1 MGRVCPLGDGGSAGV
16 ATAGPGEEG
25 PGAVMAQEV
34 PGLGCPGPEPGTR
47 LRGPEPGTRLRGCVP
62 SRPPLCS
69 SAW

>member
-1 MGRVCPLGDGGSAGV
+1 MGRVQPLEDGGSAAV

-34 PGLGCPGPEPGTR
+34 PGLGCPGPE
-47 LRGPEPGTRLRGCVP
+47 LGTRLRGCVP